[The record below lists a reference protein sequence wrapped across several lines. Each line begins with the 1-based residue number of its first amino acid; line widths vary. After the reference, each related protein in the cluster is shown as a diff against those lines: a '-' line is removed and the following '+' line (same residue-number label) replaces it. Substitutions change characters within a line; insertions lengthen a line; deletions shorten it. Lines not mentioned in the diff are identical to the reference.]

1 MGFRSR
7 DGQVLVG
14 HLPVAATA
22 LEDAGGSGLELGIVS
37 CDAVESPGDGEVAGR
52 ADGKARNVKA
62 GPPR

>member
-1 MGFRSR
+1 M
-7 DGQVLVG
+7 VG